1 MAVRPITIPID
12 AGVEN
17 ILNFWWKYRG
27 KPITLTG
34 YTVEFKVKKK
44 ITDTEYLFILT
55 DTDDISVTAA
65 DGLMR
70 VSISA
75 ENSALLA
82 SVAEERN
89 PFELQ
94 AAPAGEDPR
103 CVAKGNLLGKPGV

>member
-27 KPITLTG
+27 APINLTG

-44 ITDTEYLFILT
+44 ITDTEYLFTLT
-55 DTDDISVTAA
+55 DTDDISVTPE

-75 ENSALLA
+75 GNSALLA
-82 SVAEERN
+82 SVVEERC

-94 AAPAGEDPR
+94 ATPAGGEPR
-103 CVAKGNLLGKPGV
+103 CVAKGLLLGKPGV